1 MSTDMTTLDC
11 HVSSTKRG
19 VFLDGNGKMGVSS
32 MKMAG
37 FMDTHIKMS
46 LLSTKRPRFVDE
58 TGQSKVVISVDIS

>member
-19 VFLDGNGKMGVSS
+19 VFVDGNGKMGVSS

-46 LLSTKRPRFVDE
+46 LLSTKRSVFVD
-58 TGQSKVVISVDIS
+58 GSGIFVIFA